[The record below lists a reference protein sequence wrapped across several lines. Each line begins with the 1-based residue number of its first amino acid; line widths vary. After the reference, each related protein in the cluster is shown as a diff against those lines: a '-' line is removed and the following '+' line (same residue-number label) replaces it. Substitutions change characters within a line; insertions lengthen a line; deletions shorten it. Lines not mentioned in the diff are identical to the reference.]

1 LPGQSDLEKSIQG
14 FDHVKAAMAVYIMT
28 NS

>member
-1 LPGQSDLEKSIQG
+1 LPGQSDLEKTIGG
-14 FDHVKAAMAVYIMT
+14 FDHVKDAMAVYIMT